1 MSKIN
6 KKLKLSISS
15 NFEDKI
21 RKYINSTEMIKEI
34 IPKNNKLLHSIRKNN
49 KNKSKS
55 INNVKFNFENDNF
68 SLNHEKP
75 KILNSLSE
83 PDLFLSN
90 NISNYFHIKSIK
102 GKKKRLFSG
111 QISPSKT
118 ITINKNHG
126 LNSPLILNDINNNKK
141 ISLKKSFSYTVTARK
156 KKKKLKFDDYLKNV
170 KLKSPIELLVEKK
183 ENEFNIKLANKPVN
197 SYQKIL
203 NYFTKKNFK
212 NIRKN
217 PFKDEYHFIKS
228 KLKNT
233 TKSAK
238 NKINNQENIIKFDND
253 KYKIFRAISKKIKN
267 QILISNKKLSIKEWL
282 EKIKKEKNV
291 LNLERISELKEDIED
306 NRILYT
312 PYNFMKY
319 RRDTFTYFK
328 LIHLIKYLNPDF
340 AYRNR
345 FILSENLGFSL
356 NDDMERKD
364 LK

>member
-238 NKINNQENIIKFDND
+238 NKINNQENILKFDND

>member
-55 INNVKFNFENDNF
+55 INNVKFNFENDYF
-68 SLNHEKP
+68 SKNHEKP

-238 NKINNQENIIKFDND
+238 NKINNQENILKFDND
-253 KYKIFRAISKKIKN
+253 EYKIFRAISKKIKN

>member
-6 KKLKLSISS
+6 KNLKLSVSS
-15 NFEDKI
+15 NFENKI
-21 RKYINSTEMIKEI
+21 LKYINSTDMIKEI
-34 IPKNNKLLHSIRKNN
+34 IPKNNKLLHSARKNN
-49 KNKSKS
+49 INKSKS
-55 INNVKFNFENDNF
+55 INNIKFNFENDYF
-68 SLNHEKP
+68 SKNHEKP

-83 PDLFLSN
+83 QDLFLSN

-102 GKKKRLFSG
+102 KKKKRSFSG
-111 QISPSKT
+111 QISPSKA
-118 ITINKNHG
+118 ITINKKQG
-126 LNSPLILNDINNNKK
+126 LNSPLILNENNNNKK
-141 ISLKKSFSYTVTARK
+141 LSLKKSFSYTARK
-156 KKKKLKFDDYLKNV
+156 KKKKLKLKFDDYQKNV
-170 KLKSPIELLVEKK
+170 KLKSPLELLVEKK
-183 ENEFNIKLANKPVN
+183 ENEFNIKLANKPVK

-203 NYFTKKNFK
+203 SIFTKKNFK
-212 NIRKN
+212 YKRKN

-233 TKSAK
+233 TKSAE
-238 NKINNQENIIKFDND
+238 NKINNQENIFKFDND
-253 KYKIFRAISKKIKN
+253 KYKIFRTISKKIKN

-291 LNLERISELKEDIED
+291 MNLERISELKADIED
-306 NRILYT
+306 NKILYT
-312 PYNFMKY
+312 PYNFIKY

-356 NDDMERKD
+356 DDDMERKD

>member
-1 MSKIN
+1 
-6 KKLKLSISS
+6 
-15 NFEDKI
+15 
-21 RKYINSTEMIKEI
+21 
-34 IPKNNKLLHSIRKNN
+34 
-49 KNKSKS
+49 
-55 INNVKFNFENDNF
+55 
-68 SLNHEKP
+68 
-75 KILNSLSE
+75 
-83 PDLFLSN
+83 
-90 NISNYFHIKSIK
+90 
-102 GKKKRLFSG
+102 
-111 QISPSKT
+111 
-118 ITINKNHG
+118 
-126 LNSPLILNDINNNKK
+126 
-141 ISLKKSFSYTVTARK
+141 
-156 KKKKLKFDDYLKNV
+156 
-170 KLKSPIELLVEKK
+170 
-183 ENEFNIKLANKPVN
+183 LANKPVN

-233 TKSAK
+233 TLSAK
-238 NKINNQENIIKFDND
+238 NKINNQENILKFDND

>member
-238 NKINNQENIIKFDND
+238 NKINNQENILKFDND

-282 EKIKKEKNV
+282 EKIKKEKKV
-291 LNLERISELKEDIED
+291 MNLERISELKADIED
-306 NRILYT
+306 NKILYT
-312 PYNFMKY
+312 PYNFIKY

-356 NDDMERKD
+356 DDDMERKD

>member
-1 MSKIN
+1 MEKVN
-6 KKLKLSISS
+6 KNLKLFISS

-21 RKYINSTEMIKEI
+21 LRYIDSTEMIKEI
-34 IPKNNKLLHSIRKNN
+34 VPKNNKLLHSAIKNN
-49 KNKSKS
+49 KNKTKN
-55 INNVKFNFENDNF
+55 INNVKFNLENDYF
-68 SLNHEKP
+68 SKIHEKP

-83 PDLFLSN
+83 NDLFLSN
-90 NISNYFHIKSIK
+90 NISNYFHIKSFK
-102 GKKKRLFSG
+102 GKKKRPFSG
-111 QISPSKT
+111 KISPTRT

-126 LNSPLILNDINNNKK
+126 FNSPLILNSINNNKK
-141 ISLKKSFSYTVTARK
+141 LSLKKSFSYTSSK
-156 KKKKLKFDDYLKNV
+156 KKKKLKLKFDDYLKNV
-170 KLKSPIELLVEKK
+170 KLKSPIDLLVDKK
-183 ENEFNIKLANKPVN
+183 ENEFNIKLASKPAN

-203 NYFTKKNFK
+203 SKFTKKNFK
-212 NIRKN
+212 HIRKN

-233 TKSAK
+233 TKSAE
-238 NKINNQENIIKFDND
+238 NKINNQENMLKFDND
-253 KYKIFRAISKKIKN
+253 KYKIFINISKKIKN

-291 LNLERISELKEDIED
+291 MNLERISQLKEDIED

-312 PYNFMKY
+312 PNNFIKY
-319 RRDTFTYFK
+319 RRDNFTYFK

-356 NDDMERKD
+356 DEDMERKD
-364 LK
+364 MK

>member
-6 KKLKLSISS
+6 KNLKLSISS

-21 RKYINSTEMIKEI
+21 LKYIKSTDMIKEI
-34 IPKNNKLLHSIRKNN
+34 IPKNNKLLHSARKNN
-49 KNKSKS
+49 LNKSKS
-55 INNVKFNFENDNF
+55 INNVKFNFKNDYF
-68 SLNHEKP
+68 SINHEKP

-83 PDLFLSN
+83 QDLLLSN
-90 NISNYFHIKSIK
+90 NISNYFHIKSNK
-102 GKKKRLFSG
+102 VKKKRPFSG
-111 QISPSKT
+111 QVSPSKT
-118 ITINKNHG
+118 ITINKNYG
-126 LNSPLILNDINNNKK
+126 LNSPLILHEINNNKK
-141 ISLKKSFSYTVTARK
+141 ISLKRGFSFTAVK
-156 KKKKLKFDDYLKNV
+156 KKKKLKLKFDDYLKDV

-203 NYFTKKNFK
+203 SNFTKKNFK
-212 NIRKN
+212 HIRKN

-238 NKINNQENIIKFDND
+238 NKINNQENMLKFDND
-253 KYKIFRAISKKIKN
+253 KYKIFRSISKKIKN

-291 LNLERISELKEDIED
+291 MNLERISELKEDIED

-312 PYNFMKY
+312 PYNFIKY
-319 RRDTFTYFK
+319 RRDTFTYYK

-340 AYRNR
+340 TYRNR

-356 NDDMERKD
+356 DDDIERKD

>member
-141 ISLKKSFSYTVTARK
+141 ISLKKSFSYTVTVRK

-203 NYFTKKNFK
+203 SKFTKKNFK
-212 NIRKN
+212 HIRKN

-233 TKSAK
+233 TKSAE
-238 NKINNQENIIKFDND
+238 NKINNQENMLKFDND

-267 QILISNKKLSIKEWL
+267 KILISNKKLSIKEWL

-291 LNLERISELKEDIED
+291 MNLERISELKADIED
-306 NRILYT
+306 NKILYT
-312 PYNFMKY
+312 PYNFIKY
-319 RRDTFTYFK
+319 RKDTFTYFK

>member
-68 SLNHEKP
+68 SINHEKP

-238 NKINNQENIIKFDND
+238 NKINNQENILKFDND

>member
-6 KKLKLSISS
+6 KNLKLSISS

-21 RKYINSTEMIKEI
+21 LKYINSTEMIKEI
-34 IPKNNKLLHSIRKNN
+34 IPKNNKLLHSARKNN
-49 KNKSKS
+49 KNKRKN
-55 INNVKFNFENDNF
+55 INNVKFNLENDYF
-68 SLNHEKP
+68 SKNQEKP
-75 KILNSLSE
+75 NILNSLSE
-83 PDLFLSN
+83 NDLFLSN
-90 NISNYFHIKSIK
+90 NISSYFHIKSIK
-102 GKKKRLFSG
+102 EKKKRPFSS
-111 QISPSKT
+111 QISPSRT

-126 LNSPLILNDINNNKK
+126 LNSPLVLNDINNNKK
-141 ISLKKSFSYTVTARK
+141 LSLKKSFSYTASK
-156 KKKKLKFDDYLKNV
+156 KKKKLKLKFDDYLKNV

-183 ENEFNIKLANKPVN
+183 ENEFNIKLANKPIN

-203 NYFTKKNFK
+203 SNFTKKNFK

-238 NKINNQENIIKFDND
+238 NKINNQENMLKFDDD
-253 KYKIFRAISKKIKN
+253 KYKIFRTISKKIKN

-291 LNLERISELKEDIED
+291 MNIERISELKADIED
-306 NRILYT
+306 NKILYT
-312 PYNFMKY
+312 PYNFIKY

-356 NDDMERKD
+356 DQDMERKD